1 MNWNE
6 HYAQKGS
13 HAFLSPSQYSW
24 TNYTE
29 DKLVE
34 RYQNMKAIQRGTEL
48 HEYAATAIKYRIK
61 QPRSHKTIY
70 EYINDAI
77 GFRMDPEITLFY
89 SKWCFGTA
97 DAISYRKEPNIS
109 RELPVLRIHDL
120 KTGTGAAKLR
130 QLEVYAALFCLEYG
144 YLPKD
149 MIIILR
155 IYQFDDILEGNPTS
169 EDIVPLMEKIKRFDR
184 LIDSM
189 EKGE

>member
-1 MNWNE
+1 MKWNE

-34 RYQNMKAIQRGTEL
+34 RYNSMQAVQRGTEL
-48 HEYAATAIKYRIK
+48 HESAAILIKHRIK
-61 QPRSHKTIY
+61 QPKSRKTFY
-70 EYINDAI
+70 EYVNDGI
-77 GFRMDPEITLFY
+77 GFRMDPEVTLFY
-89 SKWCFGTA
+89 SKWCYGTA
-97 DAISYRKEPNIS
+97 DTISFRKEPKIS
-109 RELPVLRIHDL
+109 KELPVLRIHDL
-120 KTGTGAAKLR
+120 KTGEGPAKLR

-155 IYQFDDILEGNPTS
+155 IYQFDDILEGHPTS
-169 EDIVPLMEKIKRFDR
+169 EDIVPLMEKIKRFDQI
-184 LIDSM
+184 IDSM